1 MDALL
6 FSTEALKKE
15 VLLRREKLDNAK
27 EEHMEVKTNLKQLE
41 ATLSAKEAER
51 KQLSNKMKDLI
62 EAAKNETADGE
73 EVKGLKEAVTGG
85 VDSLDQLVT
94 KIETQKS
101 IGSTKIEFQ
110 KHLAKVLDMF
120 GTTVHKDQCCPL
132 CQRGLHPGSSEMSA
146 YEDKILVLKQMG
158 TEDSIK
164 KERALVENLTAQIDA
179 LKSAKRM
186 LVESGEC
193 GTRSN
198 AVHDEV
204 DKLKTRIG
212 EVEEQVQDAAEC
224 EKRRQEELDKAEE
237 ADKAVQEMDLV
248 GFDKLNKSIESDEAD
263 MEKRKTNAVSLLLH
277 ITKTI

>member
-15 VLLRREKLDNAK
+15 VLFRREKLDNAK

-51 KQLSNKMKDLI
+51 NQLRTKMTDLI
-62 EAAKNETADGE
+62 EAAINEAANGE
-73 EVKGLKEAVTGG
+73 EVKGLKEAVKGG
-85 VDSLDQLVT
+85 VDSLDQLIT
-94 KIETQKS
+94 SFEAKIK
-101 IGSTKIEFQ
+101 IAKTKIEFQ
-110 KHLAKVLDMF
+110 KHLEKVLDMF
-120 GTTVHKDQCCPL
+120 GETVHRNQCCPL
-132 CQRGLHPGSSEMSA
+132 CQRGLHPGSSEMST
-146 YEDKILVLKQMG
+146 YEDQILELKQMA

-164 KERALVENLTAQIDA
+164 KERAQVEHLTAQIDA

-186 LVESGEC
+186 IVESGEY
-193 GTRSN
+193 GTRSD
-198 AVHDEV
+198 AVYDEV
-204 DKLKTRIG
+204 DKLKIRIG
-212 EVEEQVQDAAEC
+212 QVEQQVQDAADN

-263 MEKRKTNAVSLLLH
+263 MDKRQTNAVSLLLH

>member
-1 MDALL
+1 
-6 FSTEALKKE
+6 
-15 VLLRREKLDNAK
+15 
-27 EEHMEVKTNLKQLE
+27 MEVKTNQKQLE

-212 EVEEQVQDAAEC
+212 EVEEQVQDAADS
-224 EKRRQEELDKAEE
+224 EKGRQEELDKAEE